1 MKVLPFTIPKPKND
15 ALILQ
20 EDQQP
25 VFYSLLHQHEEIQI
39 SFIKKG
45 SGSLLLGDT
54 VTSFTA
60 GDFFVLGSNVPHV
73 FKSTGA
79 KNTPSHMLT
88 VFFKRDSF
96 GADFFDTEELKSLT
110 SFFENA
116 SLGFKVDHPSE
127 VLKTTFQKIFKV
139 EKFERFLLFLQLLK
153 VLNEIPKQL
162 LSSYP
167 IQKKFNDLEGQRM
180 GNIYSY
186 TLNHFR
192 EKITLEEIASE
203 AAMTPQAFCRYFKKR
218 TRKTYI
224 EFLNEIRIE
233 EACSLLKNNSEMSIT
248 EISERSG
255 FSNISNF
262 HRKFKQ
268 QKGMRPLQYQ
278 KHHIL

>member
-20 EDQQP
+20 EDKQP
-25 VFYSLLHQHEEIQI
+25 IFYSLLHQHEEIQI

-54 VTSFTA
+54 VTSFAA
-60 GDFFVLGSNVPHV
+60 GDLFVLGSNVPHV
-73 FKSTGA
+73 FKSTSA
-79 KNTPSHMLT
+79 KKTHSHMLT
-88 VFFKRDSF
+88 IFFKKDSF
-96 GADFFDTEELKSLT
+96 GSHFFDTEELQSLRF
-110 SFFENA
+110 FFENA
-116 SLGFKVDHPSE
+116 SLGFKIGILSDA
-127 VLKTTFQKIFKV
+127 LKSLFQKIFKA
-139 EKFERFLLFLQLLK
+139 EKIERFILFLQLLK

-162 LSSYP
+162 LSSFP
-167 IQKKFNDLEGQRM
+167 MQKKFNDREGKRM
-180 GNIYSY
+180 EIIYSY

-224 EFLNEIRIE
+224 EFLNELRIE
-233 EACSLLKNNSEMSIT
+233 EACSLLKNNPEMSIT
-248 EISERSG
+248 EISEISG
-255 FSNISNF
+255 FTNISNF

-268 QKGMRPLQYQ
+268 QKGMRPLQFQ
-278 KHHIL
+278 KQHTL